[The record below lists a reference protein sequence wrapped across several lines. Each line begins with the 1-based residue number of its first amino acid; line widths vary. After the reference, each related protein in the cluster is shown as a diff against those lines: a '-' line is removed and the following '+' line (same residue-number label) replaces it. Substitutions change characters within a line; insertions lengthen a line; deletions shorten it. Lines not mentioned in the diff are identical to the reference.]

1 MKRILSFCLCA
12 VCFSGLSLAQNTED
26 IIRENPRKAACSFY
40 VYDYKNAPEMT
51 PAPEGYEPFYISHFA
66 RHGARYCTSEYGR
79 LYEWLTKASAAGKL
93 SAEGQEFLKRY
104 EVFYEKVKFC
114 SGNLTGVGKS
124 QHKAIAEHM
133 YQRFPSVFE
142 GPTHIEAVS
151 TESPRVIMS
160 MWSCLSRLVAL
171 DEDLDVDADASIKYA
186 SWLQPSLTSQP
197 YYMKEGFKFG
207 ETAEKDI
214 KEYYENTVPWREIA
228 EKFFTSAEVLT
239 DFLKVTPER
248 FIGSLH
254 GVVTGTYC
262 LDEDQ
267 GCFDDVFTAEQLYQ
281 VWKGQS
287 ARYFLDVANYG
298 ASEGCVLDYAAF
310 TLDHMITMAEEDMA
324 SGKTQLRL
332 RFGHDSG
339 IAPLI
344 AVMNLNGYGK
354 DAATFEEG
362 LDIFPSYNVPMGAS
376 VQLIFFKNAEG
387 DILVKALLNEQEATL
402 PFESAYGPYYKWED
416 FKGYYKTI
424 IDASKAK
431 IQKMISDKA
440 ALAALNTVDWG

>member
-12 VCFSGLSLAQNTED
+12 VCFSGLAFAQSTED
-26 IIRENPRKAACSFY
+26 IINKDPRKAACSFY
-40 VYDYKNAPEMT
+40 VYDYQNAPQMT

-79 LYEWLTKASAAGKL
+79 LHDWFTKAAAAGVLTEAGKDFY
-93 SAEGQEFLKRY
+93 ARY
-104 EVFYEKVKFC
+104 ETFYQKVKDC
-114 SGNLTGVGKS
+114 SGNLTGIGKN

-133 YQRFPSVFE
+133 IERFPSVFE

-160 MWSCLSRLVAL
+160 MWSCLTRMVAL
-171 DEDLDVDADASIKYA
+171 DDDIDVHADASLKYA
-186 SWLQPSLTSQP
+186 SWLQPALTSQP
-197 YYMKEGFKFG
+197 YYVKEGFVFG
-207 ETAEKDI
+207 ETAEKDVQ
-214 KEYYENTVPWREIA
+214 EYYENNVPWREIA
-228 EKFFTSAEVLT
+228 EKFFTSPDVIK
-239 DFLKVTPER
+239 DVLKVTPER

-267 GCFDDVFTAEQLYQ
+267 GCFDDVFTPEQLYQ

-287 ARYFLDVANYG
+287 ARYFLDVANYE

-310 TLDHMITMAEEDMA
+310 TLDHMITMADEDMA
-324 SGKTQLRL
+324 SGETQLRL

-344 AVMNLNGYGK
+344 AVINANGYGK
-354 DAATFEEG
+354 STASFEEG
-362 LDIFPSYNVPMGAS
+362 LAVFPSYCVPMGAS

-387 DILVKALLNEQEATL
+387 NILVKALLNEKEAVL
-402 PFESAYGPYYKWED
+402 PFAPAEGPYYRWED
-416 FKGYYKTI
+416 FKGHYKPI
-424 IDASKAK
+424 IEASKAK
-431 IQKMISDKA
+431 IQKMISDKV
-440 ALAALNTVDWG
+440 ALAAMKASNWG

>member
-1 MKRILSFCLCA
+1 MKRIILTCLCA
-12 VCFSGLSLAQNTED
+12 AGLFGVSFAQNVED
-26 IIRENPRKAACSFY
+26 VIKENPLKAACSFY
-40 VYDYKNAPEMT
+40 VYDYQNASEMT

-79 LYEWLTKASAAGKL
+79 LYEWLTKAAAAGKL
-93 SAEGQEFLKRY
+93 TAEGQEFYTRY
-104 EVFYEKVKFC
+104 QDFYEKVKFC
-114 SGNLTGVGKS
+114 SGNLTGVGKD
-124 QHKAIAEHM
+124 QHETIAEHM
-133 YQRFPSVFE
+133 FERFPSVFE

-160 MWSCLSRLVAL
+160 MWSCLSRMVAL
-171 DEDLDVDADASIKYA
+171 DDDIDVNADASIKYA

-197 YYMKEGFKFG
+197 YYVKEGFAFG
-207 ETAEKDI
+207 ERADADI
-214 KEYYENTVPWREIA
+214 KAYFEQTVPWREIA
-228 EKFFTSAEVLT
+228 EKFFTSADVLT
-239 DFLKVTPER
+239 DFLKTTPER

-267 GCFDDVFTAEQLYQ
+267 GCFDDVFTEEQLYQ
-281 VWKGQS
+281 VWKGES
-287 ARYFLDVANYG
+287 ARYFLHVANYE
-298 ASEGCVLDYAAF
+298 ASESCVLDYAAF
-310 TLDHMITMAEEDMA
+310 TLDHIITMADVDMS
-324 SGKTQLRL
+324 SGETQLRL

-344 AVMNLNGYGK
+344 AVMNLNGYGRP
-354 DAATFEEG
+354 ALTFEQGIEV
-362 LDIFPSYNVPMGAS
+362 FPSYSVPMGAS
-376 VQLIFFKNAEG
+376 VQLVFFKNVEG
-387 DILVKALLNEQEATL
+387 DVLVKVLVNEQEATL

-424 IDASKAK
+424 IDASTAK

-440 ALAALNTVDWG
+440 ALAALKTADWG

>member
-1 MKRILSFCLCA
+1 M
-12 VCFSGLSLAQNTED
+12 D
-26 IIRENPRKAACSFY
+26 PRKAACSFY
-40 VYDYKNAPEMT
+40 VYDYMNAPDMT

-79 LYEWLTKASAAGKL
+79 LYDWFTKASAAGMLTDAGKDFF
-93 SAEGQEFLKRY
+93 ARY
-104 EVFYEKVKFC
+104 ETFYQKVKDC
-114 SGNLTGVGKS
+114 SGNLTDLGKS

-133 YQRFPSVFE
+133 FERFPTVFD

-160 MWSCLSRLVAL
+160 MWSCLTRMVAL
-171 DEDLDVDADASIKYA
+171 DDDIDVHADASLKYA
-186 SWLQPSLTSQP
+186 SWLQPPLTTQP
-197 YYMKEGFKFG
+197 YYLKEAFMAGDNAK
-207 ETAEKDI
+207 ADVKDYF
-214 KEYYENTVPWREIA
+214 ESTVPWKEIA
-228 EKFFTSAEVLT
+228 EKFFTSADVLT

-262 LDEDQ
+262 LDEDR
-267 GCFDDVFTAEQLYQ
+267 GCFDDVFTSEQLYQ

-287 ARYFLDVANYG
+287 AHYFLDVANYE
-298 ASEGCVLDYAAF
+298 ASESCVLDYAAF
-310 TLDHMITMAEEDMA
+310 TLEHMITMADEDMA
-324 SGKTQLRL
+324 SGETQLRL

-354 DAATFEEG
+354 ETSSFEDG
-362 LDIFPSYNVPMGAS
+362 LAVFPSYCVPMGAS
-376 VQLIFFKNAEG
+376 VQIVFFKNQEG
-387 DILVKALLNEQEATL
+387 DILVKVLLNEKEAVL
-402 PFESAYGPYYKWED
+402 PFEPAEGPYYRWED
-416 FKGYYKTI
+416 FKGYYKPI

-431 IQKMISDKA
+431 IQKLISDKE
-440 ALAALNTVDWG
+440 ALVALSSADWG